1 MTRRLRS
8 LEAWARVPE
17 RFTMPAI
24 LLALRLHPKVAWAE
38 RINTGGAWFGER
50 DRRQFVKFGWSGMAD
65 LTGQMRDGRRLDVE
79 AKASQGKAT
88 PEQAAYL
95 ELVRRHGG
103 VAFLARSVDDVIREL
118 AAA

>member
-1 MTRRLRS
+1 MTSRRATS
-8 LEAWARVPE
+8 WARVPE
-17 RFTMPAI
+17 SFTMPAI

-79 AKASQGKAT
+79 AKASNGKPT
-88 PEQAAYL
+88 TEQSAYL
-95 ELVRRHGG
+95 ALVRRFGG
-103 VAFLARSVDDVIREL
+103 VAFVARSVDDVIREL